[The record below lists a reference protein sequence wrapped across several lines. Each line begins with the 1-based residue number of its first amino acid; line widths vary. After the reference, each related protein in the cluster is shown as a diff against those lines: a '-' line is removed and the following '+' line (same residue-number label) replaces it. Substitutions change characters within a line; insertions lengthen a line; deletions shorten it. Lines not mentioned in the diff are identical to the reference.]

1 DADCD
6 LESASCLPPSV
17 EKRMPN
23 EAIDPAVKRRQSNL
37 AGFGANRTK
46 TPSAMRAA
54 LVTCERR
61 PRLAHVRPTARR
73 IRFSSKSAAAR
84 KLNKKVVESRM
95 TGSPAHC
102 SPPVQHASCVDRYHG
117 GFRNATNRA
126 LGNCF
131 DTDSFRYT

>member
-1 DADCD
+1 
-6 LESASCLPPSV
+6 
-17 EKRMPN
+17 MPN
-23 EAIDPAVKRRQSNL
+23 EPIDPAVKRRQSNL

-61 PRLAHVRPTARR
+61 PRLAHVRPKARR

-84 KLNKKVVESRM
+84 KLTEKVVESRM

-102 SPPVQHASCVDRYHG
+102 SPPIHHASFVHHSHVH
-117 GFRNATNRA
+117 
-126 LGNCF
+126 LPI
-131 DTDSFRYT
+131 